1 MKELFNGITKN
12 DLLKLKDSKA
22 VPITAHSHE
31 VVVPVVY
38 ATRVKEFMRKEGMRV
53 PLKPEELQALE
64 QRARN
69 TEGKMEEYAKG
80 GTIKAKKIRAKK
92 VKINQNVVKKGN
104 IKQVVNIKLGE
115 KLIRRPSVRAKAI
128 GRENIPIRPG
138 VSSYAISNQPSYDR
152 MIPSTGAV
160 TNQPLPV
167 AASNLATESR
177 LAKELDKPLRPPGQD
192 IVRPSLATQT
202 EAEKPK
208 YRIIA
213 GPTPYSVLKKSNIA
227 EEAAQKSRTFKMM
240 GRSPP
245 EGQIRGKGDEEFV
258 FKPYGRLKVASQPNP

>member
-1 MKELFNGITKN
+1 MKELFNGVTKN
-12 DLLKLKDSKA
+12 DLLKLKNSKA

-53 PLKPEELQALE
+53 PLKPEELQALK
-64 QRARN
+64 QKASN
-69 TEGKMEEYAKG
+69 TEGQMEEYAKG

-115 KLIRRPSVRAKAI
+115 KLIRRPSIRAKAI

-138 VSSYAISNQPSYDR
+138 VSSYAISSQPVYDR
-152 MIPSTGAV
+152 MIPSTGAI

-167 AASNLATESR
+167 AATTLPTSQS
-177 LAKELDKPLRPPGQD
+177 LAKSDMLSSTIKPSAIDILKRADIGRQAAVVGERRIQAQQQAAAAIPRRFTGLTEQIGNQPGRKRPVVAPQ
-192 IVRPSLATQT
+192 P
-202 EAEKPK
+202 KP
-208 YRIIA
+208 
-213 GPTPYSVLKKSNIA
+213 
-227 EEAAQKSRTFKMM
+227 
-240 GRSPP
+240 
-245 EGQIRGKGDEEFV
+245 
-258 FKPYGRLKVASQPNP
+258 